1 MTGPAGAVGRGVK
14 VEIWSDVVCPWCY
27 VGKRR
32 FEAALARFPH
42 RDEVEVRWRSF
53 ELDPS
58 APAVRDGSYVGRLAA
73 KYRVPPAEAQAMIDR
88 ITDAGTGVGLTFRFD
103 IARPGRTFDAHRL
116 IHLGAHR
123 GRQGEVKER
132 LLAATFL
139 EGEAIGEPATLVRL
153 GVDAGLD
160 GGEVR
165 RVLDTDAFAADVR
178 ADERQAAELGIRGV
192 PFFAVDRQYAVS
204 GAQRPEVLTELL
216 ERAWA
221 DARPAATG

>member
-1 MTGPAGAVGRGVK
+1 
-14 VEIWSDVVCPWCY
+14 
-27 VGKRR
+27 
-32 FEAALARFPH
+32 
-42 RDEVEVRWRSF
+42 VRWRSF

-88 ITDAGTGVGLTFRFD
+88 ITDAGAGVGLTFRFD

-139 EGEAIGEPATLVRL
+139 DGEAIGEPATLLRL

-160 GGEVR
+160 GDEVR

-178 ADERQAAELGIRGV
+178 ADERQAADLGIGGV
-192 PFFAVDRQYAVS
+192 PFFVVDRRYGVS
-204 GAQRPEVLTELL
+204 GAQPPEVLAELL

-221 DARPAATG
+221 DGRPVATG